1 MRIAIVGSTGLVGTE
16 MLKVVDERIPNV
28 SEIIP
33 VASEKSIGKVIT
45 FRGKNVPVVGL
56 KHGVLAKPNIALFSA
71 GSSVSKEWAPLFAEA
86 GAFVIDNSS
95 FWRQHDTILLIV
107 PEVNGHIL
115 KADHKIIANPN
126 CSTIQL
132 VVGIAPLHKRYGIRR
147 IVISTYQSVS
157 GTGVKA
163 VSQLYAERA
172 GEKTEMAY
180 PHPIDL
186 NCIPHGGTFLESGY
200 TTEEQKLIDETRKIL
215 NDSSIMISPTVV
227 RVPVVGGHSESV
239 NIEFES
245 EFDMDE
251 VFSLLRDAKGIT
263 IQDDPSHNVYPMPLY
278 SKGKDDVFIGRI
290 RRDPSQPRSLNLWI
304 VSDNLRKGAATN
316 AVQIAELIIERGWV
330 GK

>member
-1 MRIAIVGSTGLVGTE
+1 
-16 MLKVVDERIPNV
+16 ERIPNV

-95 FWRQHDTILLIV
+95 FWRQHDTIPLIV

-163 VSQLYAERA
+163 VNQLYAERA
-172 GEKTEMAY
+172 GEKGEMAY

-200 TTEEQKLIDETRKIL
+200 TTEEQKLIDETRKIFD
-215 NDSSIMISPTVV
+215 DSSIMISPTVV
-227 RVPVVGGHSESV
+227 RIPVVGGHSESV
-239 NIEFES
+239 NIEFEN

-263 IQDDPSHNVYPMPLY
+263 IEDDPSNNVYPMPLY

-316 AVQIAELIIERGWV
+316 AVQIAELLVERGWV

>member
-16 MLKVVDERIPNV
+16 MLKVDERIPNV

-95 FWRQHDTILLIV
+95 FWRQHDTIPLIV

>member
-1 MRIAIVGSTGLVGTE
+1 MRLAIVGSTGLVGTE

-95 FWRQHDTILLIV
+95 FWRQHDTIPLIV

>member
-95 FWRQHDTILLIV
+95 FWRQHDTIPLIV

-316 AVQIAELIIERGWV
+316 AVQIAELIIG
-330 GK
+330 GLGG

>member
-95 FWRQHDTILLIV
+95 FWRQHDTIPLIV

>member
-95 FWRQHDTILLIV
+95 FWRQHDTIPLIV

-263 IQDDPSHNVYPMPLY
+263 TQDDPSHNVYPMPLY

>member
-95 FWRQHDTILLIV
+95 FWRQHDTIPLIV

-163 VSQLYAERA
+163 VNQLYAERA
-172 GEKTEMAY
+172 GEKGEMAY

-200 TTEEQKLIDETRKIL
+200 TTEEQKLIDETRKIFD
-215 NDSSIMISPTVV
+215 DSSIMISPTVV
-227 RVPVVGGHSESV
+227 RIPVVGGHSESV
-239 NIEFES
+239 NIEFEN

-263 IQDDPSHNVYPMPLY
+263 IEDDPSNNVYPMPLY

-316 AVQIAELIIERGWV
+316 AVQIAELLVERGWV